1 MIEHKW
7 IVLVNG
13 VEEEC
18 VWDSVSQILLAP
30 TVVSFRA
37 QKLVDDEVVVEMTPV
52 GPRMVADLDE
62 PMAAWATVSYAI
74 YLSGYELV
82 GGSPAPMEPE
92 TELVAGNPTS
102 D

>member
-7 IVLVNG
+7 IVVVDG
-13 VEEEC
+13 DEEEC
-18 VWDSVSQILLAP
+18 VWDSVSKLLLAP
-30 TVVSFRA
+30 TVVSLRA
-37 QKLVDDEVVVEMTPV
+37 HQLVDDEVVVYMTPV
-52 GPRMVADLDE
+52 GPRMVADLDD

-74 YLSGYELV
+74 ELSGYELV

-92 TELVAGNPTS
+92 MELTESNPTS